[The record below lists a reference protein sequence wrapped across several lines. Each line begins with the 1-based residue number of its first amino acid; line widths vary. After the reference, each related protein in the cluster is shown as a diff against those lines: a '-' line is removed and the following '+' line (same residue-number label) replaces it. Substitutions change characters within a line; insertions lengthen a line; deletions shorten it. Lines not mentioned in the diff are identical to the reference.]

1 MERQRLHKPLAR
13 QNAPHPQRQEANV
26 QALIA
31 GPSTPG
37 AALLLLAAGIASG
50 LAGSIAGL
58 ASLFSYPALL
68 AAGLPPVAANVTN
81 TVALFSNTV
90 GSAAGSR
97 EELRGQRTRLVPLAI
112 TAALGGAIGAA
123 LLLSTPS
130 KTFELV
136 VPWLIALGSVLI
148 LAREPLR
155 RLTARLSPGQESLPK
170 LPLTCAVLLVGL
182 YGGYFGAAA
191 GVLMLAVLSLSAA
204 EPLRV
209 TNAVKNIAT
218 GAANVTAAVAY
229 AFLAPVDW
237 SAALTLGLGCF
248 VGAWMGPAVVRRLP
262 EAPLRIAIAL
272 AGLGLAW
279 SLWREATA
287 S

>member
-1 MERQRLHKPLAR
+1 M
-13 QNAPHPQRQEANV
+13 
-26 QALIA
+26 
-31 GPSTPG
+31 G
-37 AALLLLAAGIASG
+37 ADSVLLLAAAGVASG

-90 GSAAGSR
+90 GTAAGSR
-97 EELRGQRTRLVPLAI
+97 EELRGQRRRLVRLAHL
-112 TAALGGAIGAA
+112 AAAGGTVGAA
-123 LLLSTPS
+123 LLLGTPAS
-130 KTFELV
+130 AFERV

-148 LAREPLR
+148 LVREPLR
-155 RLTARLSPGQESLPK
+155 RLAENLPQRGGGLRAR

-191 GVLMLAVLSLSAA
+191 GVLMLAVLSLSAN

-218 GAANVTAAVAY
+218 GAANVTAAIAY

-237 SAALTLGLGCF
+237 GAAAALSLGCL
-248 VGAWMGPAVVRRLP
+248 VGSRVGPVVVRRIP
-262 EAPLRIAIAL
+262 EKPLRIAIAL
-272 AGLGLAW
+272 AGLGLAL
-279 SLWREATA
+279 SLWREAG
-287 S
+287 

>member
-1 MERQRLHKPLAR
+1 MG
-13 QNAPHPQRQEANV
+13 V
-26 QALIA
+26 
-31 GPSTPG
+31 GSVV
-37 AALLLLAAGIASG
+37 LLAGAGVASG

-90 GSAAGSR
+90 GTAAGSR
-97 EELRGQRTRLVPLAI
+97 RELRGQRRRLLRLGLLAA
-112 TAALGGAIGAA
+112 TGGSVGAA
-123 LLLSTPS
+123 LLLGTPS
-130 KTFELV
+130 SAFEHV

-155 RLTARLSPGQESLPK
+155 RLAARRRCVSDDGIPAK
-170 LPLTCAVLLVGL
+170 VPLACAVLLVGL
-182 YGGYFGAAA
+182 YGGYFGAAS
-191 GVLMLAVLSLSAA
+191 GVLMLAVLSLSVS
-204 EPLRV
+204 EPLPV

-237 SAALTLGLGCF
+237 GAATALGLGAL
-248 VGAWMGPAVVRRLP
+248 VGSRVGPVVVRRIP
-262 EAPLRIAIAL
+262 ETPLRIAIAL
-272 AGLGLAW
+272 AGLGLAF
-279 SLWREATA
+279 SLWRGA
-287 S
+287 SGR

>member
-1 MERQRLHKPLAR
+1 M
-13 QNAPHPQRQEANV
+13 QE
-26 QALIA
+26 LI
-31 GPSTPG
+31 GGQPGPG
-37 AALLLLAAGIASG
+37 AVLLLLAAGVASG

-90 GSAAGSR
+90 GSAVGSR
-97 EELRGQRTRLVPLAI
+97 AELRGQRRRLVPLAV

-123 LLLSTPS
+123 LLLGTPS
-130 KTFELV
+130 STFELV
-136 VPWLIALGSVLI
+136 VPWLVALGSVLI

-155 RLTARLSPGQESLPK
+155 RLTARFSPDPASVPRV
-170 LPLTCAVLLVGL
+170 PLACAVLLVGL

-229 AFLAPVDW
+229 VFLAPVDW
-237 SAALTLGLGCF
+237 RAAGTLGLGCF
-248 VGAWMGPAVVRRLP
+248 VGAWLGPAVVRRLP

-279 SLWREATA
+279 SLWRDATA

>member
-1 MERQRLHKPLAR
+1 MTELITGHPALA
-13 QNAPHPQRQEANV
+13 
-26 QALIA
+26 
-31 GPSTPG
+31 S
-37 AALLLLAAGIASG
+37 AALLLAAGIAAG

-90 GSAAGSR
+90 GTAAGSR
-97 EELRGQRTRLVPLAI
+97 AELRGQRRRLMRLACV
-112 TAALGGAIGAA
+112 AALGGAIGAA
-123 LLLSTPS
+123 LLLGTPS
-130 KTFELV
+130 SAFELA

-148 LAREPLR
+148 LVREPLR
-155 RLTARLSPGQESLPK
+155 RLIAKRRPGGGTNGDPDGSALPG
-170 LPLTCAVLLVGL
+170 LPMTGAVLLVGL

-204 EPLRV
+204 EPLPV
-209 TNAVKNIAT
+209 TNAVKNIVT

-237 SAALTLGLGCF
+237 MAALTLGIGCL
-248 VGAWMGPAVVRRLP
+248 VGAWVGPAVVRRVP
-262 EAPLRIAIAL
+262 ETPLRVAVAL
-272 AGLGLAW
+272 AGFGLAW
-279 SLWREATA
+279 SLWRDATA

>member
-1 MERQRLHKPLAR
+1 M
-13 QNAPHPQRQEANV
+13 
-26 QALIA
+26 
-31 GPSTPG
+31 
-37 AALLLLAAGIASG
+37 AADSVLLLAAAGVASG

-90 GSAAGSR
+90 GTAAGSR
-97 EELRGQRTRLVPLAI
+97 EELRGQRRRLVRLALL
-112 TAALGGAIGAA
+112 AAAGGSVGAA
-123 LLLSTPS
+123 LLLGTPS
-130 KTFELV
+130 SAFERV

-148 LAREPLR
+148 LVREPLR
-155 RLTARLSPGQESLPK
+155 RFAASRLQTSDGGLRAK

-191 GVLMLAVLSLSAA
+191 GVLMLAVLSLSAN

-218 GAANVTAAVAY
+218 GAANITAAIAY
-229 AFLAPVDW
+229 AFLAPVHW
-237 SAALTLGLGCF
+237 GAAAALSLGCL
-248 VGAWMGPAVVRRLP
+248 VGSRVGPVVVRRLP
-262 EAPLRIAIAL
+262 ERPLRIAIAL
-272 AGLGLAW
+272 AGLGLAV
-279 SLWREATA
+279 SLWHEAG
-287 S
+287 

>member
-1 MERQRLHKPLAR
+1 MSE
-13 QNAPHPQRQEANV
+13 
-26 QALIA
+26 LIA
-31 GPSTPG
+31 GQSGPG
-37 AALLLLAAGIASG
+37 AVLLLLAAGVASG

-90 GSAAGSR
+90 GGAVGSR
-97 EELRGQRTRLVPLAI
+97 AELRGQRGRLIRLGV

-123 LLLSTPS
+123 LLLGTPS
-130 KTFELV
+130 STFELV
-136 VPWLIALGSVLI
+136 VPWLVALGSVLI
-148 LAREPLR
+148 LTREPLR
-155 RLTARLSPGQESLPK
+155 RLTARFRPETASVPR
-170 LPLTCAVLLVGL
+170 LPLACAVLLVGL

-191 GVLMLAVLSLSAA
+191 GVLMLAVLSLSAT
-204 EPLRV
+204 EPLPV

-218 GAANVTAAVAY
+218 GAANITAALAY

-237 SAALTLGLGCF
+237 NAAVTLGLGCF

-262 EAPLRIAIAL
+262 EAPLRVAIAL

-279 SLWREATA
+279 TLWRDATA

>member
-1 MERQRLHKPLAR
+1 MD
-13 QNAPHPQRQEANV
+13 V
-26 QALIA
+26 
-31 GPSTPG
+31 G
-37 AALLLLAAGIASG
+37 AVVLLAGAGVASG

-90 GSAAGSR
+90 GTAVGSR
-97 EELRGQRTRLVPLAI
+97 EELRGQRRRLVRLALL
-112 TAALGGAIGAA
+112 AAAGGSAGAA
-123 LLLSTPS
+123 LLLGTPS
-130 KTFELV
+130 SAFERV

-155 RLTARLSPGQESLPK
+155 RLVARHPSRGDGVRAK
-170 LPLTCAVLLVGL
+170 LPPACAVLVVGL

-191 GVLMLAVLSLSAA
+191 GVLMLAVLSLSAS
-204 EPLRV
+204 EPLPV

-237 SAALTLGLGCF
+237 TAATALGLGCL
-248 VGAWMGPAVVRRLP
+248 VGSRMGPVIVRRLP
-262 EAPLRIAIAL
+262 ETPLRIAIAL
-272 AGLGLAW
+272 AGLGLAF
-279 SLWREATA
+279 SLWRQA
-287 S
+287 SGR

>member
-1 MERQRLHKPLAR
+1 M
-13 QNAPHPQRQEANV
+13 
-26 QALIA
+26 
-31 GPSTPG
+31 G
-37 AALLLLAAGIASG
+37 ADSVLLLAAAGVASG
-50 LAGSIAGL
+50 LTGSIAGL

-90 GSAAGSR
+90 GTAAGSR
-97 EELRGQRTRLVPLAI
+97 EELRGQRRRLVRLALL
-112 TAALGGAIGAA
+112 AAAGGTVGAA
-123 LLLSTPS
+123 LLLGTPTS
-130 KTFELV
+130 AFERV

-148 LAREPLR
+148 LVREPLR
-155 RLTARLSPGQESLPK
+155 RLAENLPQRGGGLRAR

-191 GVLMLAVLSLSAA
+191 GVLMLAVLSLSGN

-218 GAANVTAAVAY
+218 GAANLTAAIAY

-237 SAALTLGLGCF
+237 GAAAALSLGCL
-248 VGAWMGPAVVRRLP
+248 VGSRVGPVVVRRIP
-262 EAPLRIAIAL
+262 EKPLRIAIAL
-272 AGLGLAW
+272 AGLGLAL
-279 SLWREATA
+279 SLWREAG
-287 S
+287 